1 MRALLAAAIVALLV
15 GGWTTA
21 QAQDAKPRVR
31 LLDTAPLTL
40 RGVDFEPAETVRLV
54 VRLGDRTVVR
64 KLQATR
70 SGSFTSTY
78 PAMRYTRCNGSL
90 EVTASGRR
98 GSRASWELIPL
109 DCPTAADT

>member
-15 GGWTTA
+15 VGGTA

-40 RGVDFEPAETVRLV
+40 RGVNFEPAEGVRLIV
-54 VRLGDRTVVR
+54 KLGDRTVVR

-70 SGSFTSTY
+70 SGAFTSTY
-78 PAMRYTRCNGSL
+78 SAMRYTRCNGSL
-90 EVTASGRR
+90 EVAASGGTGTRV
-98 GSRASWELIPL
+98 SWELIPL
-109 DCPTAADT
+109 DCPITADT